1 MNNKNL
7 KLFAKELSNLVG
19 QPITS
24 QNIHANES
32 GRFYYI
38 QPTKKGYPMLLHH
51 YRGPFFVDMHP
62 DDLADLLNGKIDAI
76 QYITNANWQIGY
88 FWGGGSMIGGG
99 FYQPYDIVKNKQET
113 RRYFQILSCRGRRI
127 ASGHVPY
134 KETCDQCFVDN
145 CPFSKYKKGNWEDE
159 LKEFDPRVSFLEA
172 LVKRFEAEYP
182 GYTIRGFL
190 SSKIPDDQILVKA
203 NFHYGDDPYSFL
215 AYASENTIRSLLI
228 HEVEPENWDEFAN
241 KFSFMHSEI
250 GYTSQKPVSLEQI
263 KAIFAEIDSK
273 NTNSQT
279 QVVEDSIED
288 LPENKNFISKLLMF
302 FKK

>member
-113 RRYFQILSCRGRRI
+113 RRYF
-127 ASGHVPY
+127 
-134 KETCDQCFVDN
+134 
-145 CPFSKYKKGNWEDE
+145 
-159 LKEFDPRVSFLEA
+159 
-172 LVKRFEAEYP
+172 
-182 GYTIRGFL
+182 
-190 SSKIPDDQILVKA
+190 
-203 NFHYGDDPYSFL
+203 
-215 AYASENTIRSLLI
+215 
-228 HEVEPENWDEFAN
+228 
-241 KFSFMHSEI
+241 
-250 GYTSQKPVSLEQI
+250 
-263 KAIFAEIDSK
+263 
-273 NTNSQT
+273 
-279 QVVEDSIED
+279 
-288 LPENKNFISKLLMF
+288 
-302 FKK
+302 